1 MGSDEQ
7 WMPDDPVV
15 EESGTVR
22 TLDTDIRVIGAGK
35 NVDRI
40 WEVALYALQQTD
52 TEEAE
57 GHLTVVVT
65 PGGEARVYDEDLS
78 RDEVQKVV
86 DHSMKRTR
94 EEWEKVASY
103 PLSDTEEGDDGE

>member
-1 MGSDEQ
+1 MASDEE
-7 WMPDDPVV
+7 WMPDDPIV
-15 EESGTVR
+15 ENTTKVQTV
-22 TLDTDIRVIGAGK
+22 DTDIRIIGAGK
-35 NVDRI
+35 NTDRI
-40 WEVALYALQQTD
+40 WQAALYVLQQTNM
-52 TEEAE
+52 ENAE
-57 GHLTVVVT
+57 GSLTVVVT